1 MSIQSK
7 ILRELEKGPRTEKQ
21 LKRILGN
28 NKKVAAALDMLR
40 HQGTICCKPG
50 GWRLCSA
57 PAVNGIPGTL
67 VKLGRTFGFV
77 RPLDDSGD
85 IFVPGRCLLGAL
97 PGEGV
102 VVQLFP
108 HPRVAGSREGQVEA
122 ITTPVDL
129 VVGTAVVLESGRMAL
144 IPDNAPDTALLL
156 KRSEQQAVRPGEKA
170 ACRIARRGENHSD
183 HRLMVERRFGMADR
197 AASCAAA
204 VLYAQD
210 IRPRFDDDVKQE
222 AAALEQFTI
231 PAEELATRTDL
242 RAWPIFT
249 IDGAGTKD
257 IDDAVS
263 LQKTQ
268 DGWLLGVH
276 IADVSWFVRPDTALD
291 REAFTRGTSVYYADQ
306 VVPML
311 PKQLSNGVCSLNPC
325 EDRMA
330 FSCLM
335 QLDEEAN
342 VKDWQFAKTV
352 IRSRVKGVY
361 SEVNALLAGDESAEL
376 AQKYAEVLPALPDML
391 ALHKVLDAK
400 RRARGGMEIE
410 SGESKL
416 ILNEEGRCVDVQKAS
431 RGQAEEMIESFM
443 LLANTCAA
451 AEGRRRDLPFVY
463 RVHEAPDPERVEN
476 LQKLLRAVGL
486 PSKFASEIPTAKEL
500 SALLDKT
507 KGTPLERAVHTSV
520 LRTMSKAKYEPVPKG
535 HFSLALEDYAHF
547 TSPIRRYPDLAIHR
561 ILSAALTEQGAS
573 RRWDTFAAD
582 ASRQSSE
589 REVSAMQAERSIE
602 SCYKAE
608 YMTGHVG
615 ETFTAVVS
623 GVTPQGLYVQL
634 PNTVEGLVATIRL
647 CRGEPVLVEGISY
660 SDPLTGRSWRLG
672 DTVQVR
678 CIGAGIASGHVD
690 FELAD

>member
-1 MSIQSK
+1 
-7 ILRELEKGPRTEKQ
+7 
-21 LKRILGN
+21 
-28 NKKVAAALDMLR
+28 
-40 HQGTICCKPG
+40 
-50 GWRLCSA
+50 
-57 PAVNGIPGTL
+57 
-67 VKLGRTFGFV
+67 
-77 RPLDDSGD
+77 
-85 IFVPGRCLLGAL
+85 
-97 PGEGV
+97 
-102 VVQLFP
+102 
-108 HPRVAGSREGQVEA
+108 
-122 ITTPVDL
+122 
-129 VVGTAVVLESGRMAL
+129 
-144 IPDNAPDTALLL
+144 
-156 KRSEQQAVRPGEKA
+156 
-170 ACRIARRGENHSD
+170 
-183 HRLMVERRFGMADR
+183 MADR
-197 AASCAAA
+197 SASCAAA

-222 AAALEQFTI
+222 AAALEQFAI
-231 PAEELATRTDL
+231 PAGELASRTDL

-249 IDGAGTKD
+249 IDGAATKD

-291 REAFTRGTSVYYADQ
+291 REAFARGTSVYYADQ

-311 PKQLSNGVCSLNPC
+311 PKQLSNGVCSLNPN
-325 EDRMA
+325 EDRLA

-335 QLDEEAN
+335 QLDGEAN
-342 VKDWQFAKTV
+342 VKDWQFAKTI

-391 ALHKVLDAK
+391 ALHKALDAK

-416 ILNEEGRCVDVQKAS
+416 ILNEEGRCVDVQKAA

-463 RVHEAPDPERVEN
+463 RVHEAPDPERVES

-486 PSKFASEIPTAKEL
+486 PAKFASEIPTAKEL
-500 SALLDKT
+500 SALLDRT

-561 ILSAALTEQGAS
+561 ILSAALTGQGAS

-615 ETFTAVVS
+615 EEFTAVVS

-634 PNTVEGLVATIRL
+634 PNTVEGLVATARL

-678 CIGAGIASGHVD
+678 CIGAGIAAGHVD